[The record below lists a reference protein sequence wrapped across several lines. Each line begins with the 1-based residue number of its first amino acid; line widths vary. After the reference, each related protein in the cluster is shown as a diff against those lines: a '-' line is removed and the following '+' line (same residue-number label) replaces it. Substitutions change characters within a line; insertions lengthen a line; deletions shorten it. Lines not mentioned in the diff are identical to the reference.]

1 MEDVNESSRTDL
13 DSHTNMPVIGI
24 NAYILSK
31 IGETVDVAP
40 FTPDYKPIC
49 VELVDAALKYESPYS
64 GEIKILIIRRGLY
77 VPSMTHNLLPPFMLR
92 EVGITI
98 NEVPKIHVN
107 SPTEEH
113 HTITFQ
119 ETNFRI
125 PLSLHGTFSYFPTSK
140 PSIQDLEEPDDV
152 YVLTPTIWNPHSD
165 AYVINE
171 ESMLDWEGNMIHEKD
186 HEKRVVLEDIP
197 SDDTM
202 ISSLALCDKE
212 QIFISSNFV
221 DQDEDT
227 STVHGFENENQLYQ
241 ALKMRNEHG
250 QFAMNIGAT
259 SIFDQIYLDDDDSQ
273 DTSDDDDTSMDDSE
287 DDFDPMELDDDTNE
301 VLLDNLMA
309 STAGKSRGVDPK
321 HLSKIWRISHDGAQ
335 RTIDVTTQMSIQSYL
350 GITPQ
355 MTGC

>member
-1 MEDVNESSRTDL
+1 MENVNKSSRTEL
-13 DSHTNMPVIGI
+13 DSHANIPVIGI
-24 NAYILSK
+24 NSYILSK

-40 FTPDYKPIC
+40 FTPDYKPIS
-49 VELVDAALKYESPYS
+49 VELVDAALKYECPYS
-64 GEIKILIIRRGLY
+64 GEIKILIIRRRLY

-92 EVGITI
+92 GAGITI
-98 NEVPKIHVN
+98 NEVPKTQVT

-113 HTITFQ
+113 HAITFQ
-119 ETNFRI
+119 ETNFWI
-125 PLSLHGTFSYFPTSK
+125 PLSLNGTFSYFPTSK
-140 PSIQDLEEPDDV
+140 PSIQELEEPEDV

-165 AYVINE
+165 AYLINK
-171 ESMLDWEGNMIHEKD
+171 ESMLDWEGNMRHEKD

-212 QIFISSNFV
+212 QLFISSNFV

-227 STVHGFENENQLYQ
+227 STVHGFEDENQLYQ

-250 QFAMNIGAT
+250 QFALNIGAT
-259 SIFDQIYLDDDDSQ
+259 SICDQIYLDDDDSQ

-301 VLLDNLMA
+301 TLLDYLMA
-309 STAGKSRGVDPK
+309 STVQAGKSRGVDPK
-321 HLSKIWRISHDGAQ
+321 HLSKIWRISHDDAQ
-335 RTIDVTTQMSIQSYL
+335 WTIDVTTQMSI
-350 GITPQ
+350 
-355 MTGC
+355 